1 MDYKSVNLLASQKP
15 PQYYS
20 EILTRGK
27 DQLRYLRENP
37 DEKRNVKDLKY
48 EEEEK
53 LEIERKKKADA
64 EERKEKD
71 RQLKDKQI
79 KADKAL
85 YKASFGAE
93 VGLAGAVILAGG
105 IGIASMT
112 TSRSDEDDDVTQA
125 KGLANDLGIQTSIQQ
140 SNDNDDCE
148 NPTVSDASTDT
159 TAFEDDNIAKIFADE
174 MDLVSSGSIELL
186 DDDRTSEAPRQSDL
200 DYEDS
205 WLGAIADILN
215 EDEDDIDQMDDASF

>member
-1 MDYKSVNLLASQKP
+1 VDYKNVNLLASQKP

-64 EERKEKD
+64 EERKEKE
-71 RQLKDKQI
+71 RQLKNKQI
-79 KADKAL
+79 EANKD

-112 TSRSDEDDDVTQA
+112 TSRSDEDYNATQA
-125 KGLANDLGIQTSIQQ
+125 KGLANDLGTQTSIQQ
-140 SNDNDDCE
+140 SNDNVDSE
-148 NPTVSDASTDT
+148 KPIVSDASIDT
-159 TAFEDDNIAKIFADE
+159 AAFEEDTIAKFFADE
-174 MDLVSSGSIELL
+174 MDPVPSGSIELL
-186 DDDRTSEAPRQSDL
+186 DDQTFEAPSQSDL

-215 EDEDDIDQMDDASF
+215 EDEDDIHQTDDAS